1 MADKGINRREF
12 IRNSAVAAGAV
23 AAGLGGNFVASAADT
38 ADVKKTRSY
47 NPDMDYRR
55 LGATGLWVSSVCLGG
70 HWKRVNVVTGRK
82 GIPSY
87 APGKN
92 AEDNKVLRQN
102 RYDVLTRCMER
113 GINYVDACT
122 KGEISVYG
130 PALKGRRDKMYMG
143 FAMWPECPRNKKYR
157 TATQLLKTLEEGLKL
172 AQVEYVDVWRLVAD
186 SGKGHGEADELEFI
200 KAFETAKKQG
210 KARFTGVSSHSR
222 KWLKHLVET
231 YPKHYQVVL
240 FPYTVQTKELPKDS
254 LFEAIR
260 KQDIG
265 SFGIKPFA
273 SNSLFKKI
281 DRDKTKSASAK
292 AEAKA
297 AIARLTIRYI
307 LGNPAL
313 TAPIPGLA
321 CVEEVDNMAL
331 AIKEHRKALTAKET
345 TEIERIGAETFANL
359 PPEYKWLKNWEYV

>member
-102 RYDVLTRCMER
+102 RYDVLTRCMEV
-113 GINYVDACT
+113 GINFVDACT

-130 PALKGRRDKMYMG
+130 PVLKGRRDKMYMG
-143 FAMWPECPRNKKYR
+143 FAMWPECPRNKKYCK
-157 TATQLLKTLEEGLKL
+157 ADQLLKTLDEGLKL
-172 AQVEYVDVWRLVAD
+172 AKVEYVDIWRLVAD
-186 SGKGHGEADELEFI
+186 SPGRHSEADEQEFI

-210 KARFTGVSSHSR
+210 KARYTGVSSHGR
-222 KWLKHLVET
+222 KWLKHLAET
-231 YPKHYQVVL
+231 YPKHFQVLL

-254 LFEAIR
+254 LFNAVR
-260 KQDIG
+260 KYDIG
-265 SFGIKPFA
+265 TFGIKPFA
-273 SNSLFKKI
+273 SNSLFKGA
-281 DRDKTKSASAK
+281 KT
-292 AEAKA
+292 EEEKA
-297 AIARLTIRYI
+297 ARARLTIRYI

-321 CVEEVDNMAL
+321 SVEEVDNMAL
-331 AIKEHRKALTAKET
+331 AIKERRKALTAKET

>member
-12 IRNSAVAAGAV
+12 IRNSALAAGAV
-23 AAGLGGNFVASAADT
+23 AAGLGGNFIAQTADA

-47 NPDMDYRR
+47 NADMDYRR
-55 LGATGLWVSSVCLGG
+55 LGATGMWVSAVCLGG

-87 APGKN
+87 SPPKN
-92 AEDNKVLRQN
+92 AEDNKILRKN
-102 RYDVLTRCMER
+102 RYDVLTRCMEV

-130 PALKGRRDKMYMG
+130 TALKGRRDKMYMG
-143 FAMWPECPRNKKYR
+143 FAMWPECPRNKKWR
-157 TATQLLKTLEEGLKL
+157 TAKQILKTFEEGLKL
-172 AQVEYVDVWRLVAD
+172 AQLEYVDVWRLVAD
-186 SGKGHGEADELEFI
+186 SEKGHGKADEEEFI

-222 KWLKHLVET
+222 KWLKHLSET
-231 YPKHYQVVL
+231 YPKHFQVAL

-254 LFEAIR
+254 LFETIR

-265 SFGIKPFA
+265 TFGIKPFA
-273 SNSLFKKI
+273 SNSLFKGA
-281 DRDKTKSASAK
+281 KSAEEKAK
-292 AEAKA
+292 R
-297 AIARLTIRYI
+297 ARLTIRHI
-307 LGNPAL
+307 LGNPAI

-331 AIKEHRKALTAKET
+331 AIKERRKALTAKEV
-345 TEIERIGAETFANL
+345 TEIKRLGAETYANL